1 MTTNYTPPATETEEE
16 DIFTQ
21 AFTQSNDPASVA
33 TSAAQREYSRILAES
48 RAQERSTQESYSD
61 MYAKMKQSAFRRR
74 QATPS
79 RGFTGGMEAQQQ
91 ATLSAAEMAEL
102 GALGRSQEQAL
113 RDIRTG
119 RLSAASNAMI
129 VGQQQADYATMLQD
143 RAFGTQ
149 QQIES
154 IISDKDLSD
163 EARTRLLLALGLDR
177 EEVEKLTNETKK
189 VAGIRMTKSEE
200 KQFYDRVASL
210 SSPAGGFMT
219 VSTPLTEREEE

>member
-1 MTTNYTPPATETEEE
+1 MTTNYTPPATETNEEE

-119 RLSAASNAMI
+119 RQSAASNAMI

-149 QQIES
+149 QQIED
-154 IISDKDLSD
+154 IIANKKISD
-163 EARTRLLLALGLDR
+163 EAKQRLLKVLGVEDDEVSELLELKSRDR
-177 EEVEKLTNETKK
+177 T
-189 VAGIRMTKSEE
+189 AGTGSNISENFWDAVVGA
-200 KQFYDRVASL
+200 QV
-210 SSPAGGFMT
+210 GGFA
-219 VSTPLTEREEE
+219 VSREDTTEEE